1 MKISNRLF
9 VLVMALCSV
18 GGLADQLP
26 GIAEFTD
33 GEPALA
39 EEVNGN
45 NLVISDKAQELE
57 ARILQLE
64 NVSDRLVRDEDTARY
79 GGARS
84 AARGAQGRGQV
95 PARVG
100 SRRRRVP
107 LASGRGRVHGARSG
121 GLVHPAR
128 REAAAGLWAVV
139 AGRGG
144 CEQGLRGRL
153 AAGAA
158 QQLQPDR
165 QRAALPAWHSQAD
178 RALQVEEEGLWQGK
192 SKRPVQQGRK

>member
-84 AARGAQGRGQV
+84 AEPSAA
-95 PARVG
+95 ATNVG
-100 SRRRRVP
+100 GLTELLGGKLYLDNIDCNADPHALNKAYIDNSQYSYIQFTYWRLLWSFHLDRRNGP
-107 LASGRGRVHGARSG
+107 YRGRIAGVRCDLDSG
-121 GLVHPAR
+121 KR
-128 REAAAGLWAVV
+128 WD
-139 AGRGG
+139 RG
-144 CEQGLRGRL
+144 
-153 AAGAA
+153 
-158 QQLQPDR
+158 
-165 QRAALPAWHSQAD
+165 
-178 RALQVEEEGLWQGK
+178 
-192 SKRPVQQGRK
+192 